1 MPMPTAQIARVRAIP
16 ICVHYCAI
24 DHIRTMSQTY
34 CGANTC
40 RGQHTPHLWYA
51 PAPEHC
57 SGAPKKLLSDYF
69 LMNKYSACSVLSTEC
84 RAASQILT
92 ECCISI
98 IGNFQ

>member
-1 MPMPTAQIARVRAIP
+1 MPTAQIARVRAIP

-57 SGAPKKLLSDYF
+57 SGAPKKLLPDF
-69 LMNKYSACSVLSTEC
+69 
-84 RAASQILT
+84 
-92 ECCISI
+92 
-98 IGNFQ
+98 FQHQNGLIETPTMREFFVK